1 MMLKDKVCLVTGSA
15 RGIGYSIAEEFVRNG
30 AKVVLSDVLEDA
42 LSESVKT
49 LSASGG
55 EVIGIAGDVTDSVQ
69 VTNLVA
75 QTVEKLGGIDVLVNN
90 AGVTRDTLL
99 VRMTESDWDL
109 VLRVNLK
116 GAFLMTQAAAKI
128 MMKKRSGKIV
138 NISSVVGL
146 MGNAGQ
152 ANYAASKAGL
162 IGLTK
167 SAAKE
172 LAGRGIC
179 VNAIAPGYIETDM
192 TAGLSDAAKAAFLEN
207 VPLKRAGSPSDIAQ
221 SVLFLASSASDYITG
236 QVLGIN
242 GGLYM

>member
-55 EVIGIAGDVTDSVQ
+55 QVIGIAGDVTDSAQ
-69 VTNLVA
+69 VSNLVA
-75 QTVEKLGGIDVLVNN
+75 QTVERLGGIDVLVNN

-99 VRMTESDWDL
+99 VRMTEANWDL

-128 MMKKRSGKIV
+128 MMKKRSGKII

-152 ANYAASKAGL
+152 ANYSASKAGL

-179 VNAIAPGYIETDM
+179 VNAIAPGYIETEM
-192 TAGLSDAAKAAFLEN
+192 TAGLSDAAKSAFLEN
-207 VPLKRAGSPSDIAQ
+207 IPLKRAGSPSDIAQ
-221 SVLFLASSASDYITG
+221 SVLFLASPASDYITG